1 MSLEEENVTLISP
14 GEAAKIL
21 GYNNTQCIG
30 KLVDAGLLQPFFTP
44 LSKRR
49 RYKKVDVVGLIM
61 SQAPKNPIY
70 DQ

>member
-1 MSLEEENVTLISP
+1 MSLEEEDVTLISP

-21 GYNNTQCIG
+21 GYSNTQCIG

-61 SQAPKNPIY
+61 SKAPKNPIY